1 MGSLWQP
8 EILQEA
14 PVALR
19 ALVEGPTGRD
29 AAAQLLFS
37 PRDRTAVALCSSAIP
52 PERAAAWVE
61 GLLSHVQAQ
70 HAVAAAS
77 LPVSTLA
84 LPGSPLQRLFT
95 ALEPA
100 DMRAGTASSLFAACL
115 LDAPCSASTT
125 AQCTLS
131 LNYSHFVTALK
142 CDYGEQRLCSIQHHV
157 TLALPTPALF

>member
-8 EILQEA
+8 EILQDA

-61 GLLSHVQAQ
+61 GLLSHVKAQ

-77 LPVSTLA
+77 LPVRTL
-84 LPGSPLQRLFT
+84 P
-95 ALEPA
+95 
-100 DMRAGTASSLFAACL
+100 
-115 LDAPCSASTT
+115 ASTT
-125 AQCTLS
+125 AAMHSRGSVSPLCHVCRHSQQPLLPAFLCVPWSACTTAQCLVGALRAS
-131 LNYSHFVTALK
+131 VACACSHVL
-142 CDYGEQRLCSIQHHV
+142 G
-157 TLALPTPALF
+157 